1 MAWLVPIQRSLKS
14 GSDLAAVD
22 VEGLRARWLRGH
34 LIRTV
39 IGVALFVLAVAAT
52 IV

>member
-1 MAWLVPIQRSLKS
+1 MAWLVPIQRTLKS
-14 GSDLAAVD
+14 GSELPAAA

-39 IGVALFVLAVAAT
+39 AGVTLFILAVVAT
-52 IV
+52 TV